1 MILELLN
8 NWLDATRDSFLISC
22 ITCLGNRNE
31 VEDLAQE
38 VFLKV
43 FKSLSG
49 FDTQR
54 SLKSW
59 ISRTTVNQCRDEIRK
74 VRGRRLQLFADL
86 TKKEQNRIEYLFERS
101 EQTNRM
107 SAVEAEESLQLLFKG
122 MNKLPEKDRL
132 AFSLRE
138 LEGFSYAEIG
148 EVLETS
154 QLAVRIRVSRSRK
167 KLLQEL
173 SQYLFTK
180 ENLKL

>member
-1 MILELLN
+1 
-8 NWLDATRDSFLISC
+8 
-22 ITCLGNRNE
+22 
-31 VEDLAQE
+31 
-38 VFLKV
+38 
-43 FKSLSG
+43 
-49 FDTQR
+49 
-54 SLKSW
+54 
-59 ISRTTVNQCRDEIRK
+59 
-74 VRGRRLQLFADL
+74 
-86 TKKEQNRIEYLFERS
+86 
-101 EQTNRM
+101 M